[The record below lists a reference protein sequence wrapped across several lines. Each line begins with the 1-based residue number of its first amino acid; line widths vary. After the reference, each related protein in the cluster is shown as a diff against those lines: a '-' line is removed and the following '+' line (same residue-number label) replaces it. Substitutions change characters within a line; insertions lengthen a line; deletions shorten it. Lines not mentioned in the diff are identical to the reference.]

1 MSLVTATAFQQ
12 SPAIQTKSFV
22 ALATLAVSQV
32 DDDFL
37 YQILVAFKSG
47 LSRANESNTAPI
59 SSMLRCM
66 CKVVPALVGTS
77 RYICVLFWLAVAL
90 LQGSHASFYAEA
102 SSLLQV
108 TLRNMEQQGLFKNNS
123 VQNVLL
129 EAREP
134 LEEVT
139 SQLDDLLRLSFE
151 TSFSFSLAAIIFK
164 GLRHSCLKESAEATL
179 RTLLQVT
186 VAARDTNE
194 LPDLASHEALG
205 YIIALLPVSTTPKAF
220 HRLLKESKL
229 DSAWNIDIGIPDGDD
244 DDVHTP
250 RFTVELLGIQDTT
263 TALLV
268 ASFVGSILCSAQG
281 DDAETEILYGLL
293 SSLCFSYPDIVSM
306 TYALTLLH
314 MSIARLICCI
324 FIRYESLQDR
334 IKDIFANSSNPSII
348 RSVVN
353 IFRVASQDA
362 RFSSSSTTHGS
373 TSTLST
379 VDENPRSHLL
389 VLEELGMQGL
399 ADNFQFLL
407 PNRGHATKLLQWIPI
422 LVKLMIS

>member
-1 MSLVTATAFQQ
+1 MSLITATAFQQ
-12 SPAIQTKSFV
+12 SPAVQTRSFV

-37 YQILVAFKSG
+37 YQILVAFKIAFSKV
-47 LSRANESNTAPI
+47 NESNTAPI
-59 SSMLRCM
+59 TSMLRCM

-90 LQGSHASFYAEA
+90 LQGSHISFYAEA

-108 TLRNMEQQGLFKNNS
+108 TLRNMEVQGLFKNNS

-134 LEEVT
+134 LEQIT
-139 SQLDDLLRLSFE
+139 SQLDDMLKLSFE
-151 TSFSFSLAAIIFK
+151 TNFSFSLAAIIFK
-164 GLRHSCLKESAEATL
+164 GLRHSSLKESAEAAL

-186 VAARDTNE
+186 VAAHDDKE

-205 YIIALLPVSTTPKAF
+205 YVIALLPVSTTPKAF

-229 DSAWNIDIGIPDGDD
+229 DSDWNIDIAIPDGDD
-244 DDVHTP
+244 DDDVGTP
-250 RFTVELLGIQDTT
+250 RFTAELLGIQDST

-268 ASFVGSILCSAQG
+268 ASFAGSILYSAQG

-306 TYALTLLH
+306 TYVLILLYT
-314 MSIARLICCI
+314 SIA
-324 FIRYESLQDR
+324 
-334 IKDIFANSSNPSII
+334 
-348 RSVVN
+348 
-353 IFRVASQDA
+353 
-362 RFSSSSTTHGS
+362 
-373 TSTLST
+373 
-379 VDENPRSHLL
+379 
-389 VLEELGMQGL
+389 
-399 ADNFQFLL
+399 
-407 PNRGHATKLLQWIPI
+407 
-422 LVKLMIS
+422 

>member
-1 MSLVTATAFQQ
+1 MGLVTATAFQQ
-12 SPAIQTKSFV
+12 SPAVQTRSFV
-22 ALATLAVSQV
+22 ALATLTVSQV

-47 LSRANESNTAPI
+47 LTRANESNTAPI
-59 SSMLRCM
+59 TSMLRCM
-66 CKVVPALVGTS
+66 CKVVPAVVGTS

-90 LQGSHASFYAEA
+90 LQGSHASYYAEA

-108 TLRNMEQQGLFKNNS
+108 TLRSMEEQGLFKNIS

-139 SQLDDLLRLSFE
+139 SQLDDMLRLSFE

-164 GLRHSCLKESAEATL
+164 GLRHSSLKESAEAAL

-186 VAARDTNE
+186 VAAHDANG

-205 YIIALLPVSTTPKAF
+205 YIIALLTVSTTPKAF

-229 DSAWNIDIGIPDGDD
+229 DSAWNNEVGIPDDD
-244 DDVHTP
+244 DDDDSCTP
-250 RFTVELLGIQDTT
+250 RLTAELLGIQDST

-268 ASFVGSILCSAQG
+268 ASFVGSILYSAQG

-293 SSLCFSYPDIVSM
+293 SSLCFSYPDIISL
-306 TYALTLLH
+306 TYVFKSSLRVYRQIELLH
-314 MSIARLICCI
+314 
-324 FIRYESLQDR
+324 FY
-334 IKDIFANSSNPSII
+334 
-348 RSVVN
+348 
-353 IFRVASQDA
+353 
-362 RFSSSSTTHGS
+362 
-373 TSTLST
+373 
-379 VDENPRSHLL
+379 
-389 VLEELGMQGL
+389 
-399 ADNFQFLL
+399 
-407 PNRGHATKLLQWIPI
+407 
-422 LVKLMIS
+422 